1 MRKLLYML
9 FGGALTLALV
19 FGGYAAFAQTDDET
33 ATPTPSDETTDE
45 GVLSERPFR
54 GQRGNS
60 SFFGGR
66 GGMMGDRQT
75 LLAEAL
81 GISVAELEAAQAE
94 AHAAALQEAVAA
106 GLITQEEADLMAAGQ
121 LLRGLIERDAIMA
134 QVLGVTVEELQAA
147 KTAGTMQAL
156 VEASGLTQAEIMT
169 AMQEAHAAAIA
180 QVVADGLITQ
190 EQADA
195 LQSGPGFGG
204 MRGGNRGH
212 GGMGHG
218 GMGHGNMGQ
227 GGMGGRGFN
236 GDCPMTTPNIG
247 TSNQT
252 DSTSGGSDA

>member
-19 FGGYAAFAQTDDET
+19 FGGYAAFAQTDNE
-33 ATPTPSDETTDE
+33 AVTPAPADETTAEE
-45 GVLSERPFR
+45 GVWAERPFR
-54 GQRGNS
+54 GHRGGFG
-60 SFFGGR
+60 FFGDR
-66 GGMMGDRQT
+66 GGLSIDRQS

-81 GISVAELEAAQAE
+81 GISVEELEAAQESARS
-94 AHAAALQEAVAA
+94 AALQQAIEA

-121 LLRGLIERDAIMA
+121 LLRSVIDRDAIMA
-134 QVLGVTVEELQAA
+134 QVLGVTDEELQAA
-147 KTAGTMQAL
+147 KTAGTMQEL

-169 AMQEAHAAAIA
+169 ALQEAHAAAIA
-180 QVVADGLITQ
+180 QAVADGLITQ

-204 MRGGNRGH
+204 MRGGHRGH
-212 GGMGHG
+212 GGMGG
-218 GMGHGNMGQ
+218 P

-236 GDCPMTTPNIG
+236 GDCPMTTPDSG

-252 DSTSGGSDA
+252 DSTSGASDA